1 MDTFMENYG
10 HAIIGV
16 IVAAA
21 FIGIFMGVL
30 KIPFAGM
37 VKTFF
42 GSLLG

>member
-16 IVAAA
+16 IVVAAL
-21 FIGIFMGVL
+21 IGIFMGVL

-42 GSLLG
+42 DSLLG

>member
-21 FIGIFMGVL
+21 LIGIFMGIL
-30 KIPFAGM
+30 KIPFADM

-42 GSLLG
+42 CSLLG

>member
-16 IVAAA
+16 IVAASL
-21 FIGIFMGVL
+21 IGIFMGVL
-30 KIPFAGM
+30 KIPFTGM

>member
-16 IVAAA
+16 IVVDIL
-21 FIGIFMGVL
+21 IGIFMGVL
-30 KIPFAGM
+30 KVPFADM

-42 GSLLG
+42 GRLLG